1 MLYFFLE
8 VNMENQPN
16 IGDQNVQPVGQNP
29 VAQPT
34 VIDKPKTNFTAIF
47 ATGLICSLVFGA
59 GGYFLGKQSLQSQKY
74 VNEGQNQNHSSTSA
88 SQVDN
93 SVPTTNPSSIS
104 DQTANWKTYTNEKYG
119 FNFKYPGEW
128 VVEFNEK
135 DSGFEEKNLKVSSG
149 PYSIKFDWTSAG
161 YGGVICKFNDTTSDE
176 FAGPGTDKLYK
187 PYSLGTFLGKDSRR
201 NLDPILQ
208 LDQYGYQRNELGY
221 TFRVC
226 TKMDGLRSDGK
237 SAYEGAIS
245 TKLGTLEI
253 TYETPRSNINKDSLS
268 TTDQILSTFNFTN

>member
-1 MLYFFLE
+1 MPEIPTVDSPQTTAVQTVDQKPSTNNFLVILLSVLLLLSVSIAGFFAYQTQKLVVE
-8 VNMENQPN
+8 VTSYREQLT
-16 IGDQNVQPVGQNP
+16 QTP
-29 VAQPT
+29 VATTEP
-34 VIDKPKTNFTAIF
+34 VATNSPI
-47 ATGLICSLVFGA
+47 V
-59 GGYFLGKQSLQSQKY
+59 
-74 VNEGQNQNHSSTSA
+74 
-88 SQVDN
+88 
-93 SVPTTNPSSIS
+93 TTDP
-104 DQTANWKTYTNEKYG
+104 TANWKTYTNEKYG
-119 FNFKYPGEW
+119 FSFKYPREW

-161 YGGVICKFNDTTSDE
+161 YGGVICKFDDTTSDE

-187 PYSLGTFLGKDSRR
+187 PYRLGTFLGKDSRR
-201 NLDPILQ
+201 NLDLILQ

-253 TYETPRSNINKDSLS
+253 TYETPRSNINKDSLNII
-268 TTDQILSTFNFTN
+268 DQILSTFKFTN